1 MNATAR
7 RTFIPGYKLSL
18 DEGGHAT
25 RSRFCP
31 CRQYNKDKPNKFRID
46 FYILCD
52 AHEYFICH
60 IDVYQGKN
68 GANIGI
74 HPDVQHLP
82 STAKAVANAVICS
95 LVSNDPMGYRE
106 IFTDNRYSS
115 IELAVFLRSRCQVL
129 TAGTIRKNRK
139 GMNKDIMNMSKK
151 NSNRGDSKVY
161 YDDVNKVAVVQ
172 WHDNKV
178 VSVVSTLGV
187 RGKVEL
193 QRRSGAKLIDLE
205 TEQCVREYQL
215 GMGGVDRGDQIRETG
230 AGFCRKAHF
239 KKWYKKSFFAVC
251 DFMLLNSFLAWNL
264 AAKEYKSGKRNIK
277 KCDYY
282 AALAEELIQFSDT
295 GANFAENLE
304 VMTPYMS
311 ENILTPAVP
320 TQVNCCAIAGSHT
333 ISDFKNSNIVKPFCS
348 VCRTEEHI
356 GKKSCGSYSK
366 NTLAY
371 CADCGLFAHT
381 GVLRADSEWHSVSDL
396 SGKTC
401 FEMLHSKTC
410 AGLWMGK
417 NISGRRNSVMTG
429 HLVYKELQKRYSD
442 NAK

>member
-1 MNATAR
+1 
-7 RTFIPGYKLSL
+7 
-18 DEGGHAT
+18 
-25 RSRFCP
+25 
-31 CRQYNKDKPNKFRID
+31 
-46 FYILCD
+46 
-52 AHEYFICH
+52 
-60 IDVYQGKN
+60 
-68 GANIGI
+68 
-74 HPDVQHLP
+74 
-82 STAKAVANAVICS
+82 
-95 LVSNDPMGYRE
+95 
-106 IFTDNRYSS
+106 
-115 IELAVFLRSRCQVL
+115 
-129 TAGTIRKNRK
+129 
-139 GMNKDIMNMSKK
+139 MSKN
-151 NSNRGDSKVY
+151 NSNRGNSKVY

-230 AGFCRKAHF
+230 AGFCRKAHL
-239 KKWYKKSFFAVC
+239 KKWNNKSFFVVC

-333 ISDFKNSNIVKPFCS
+333 ISDYKNSNVVKPFCS